1 MEPIAFPLCIK
12 CKDSFVEGQPLDDAE
27 LIERAKE
34 GDTSSYEQLVRR
46 YQDVAIRTAHLI
58 AGSAEAEDA
67 AQEAFIKA
75 FYALKRFRAG
85 APFRPWLLK
94 IVGNEARN
102 RRKSSKRRLELLNQ
116 ISGGTSG
123 GAAPSPEAATLQRE
137 SDDEV
142 FAAVLRL
149 THKDQLLIGCRYF
162 LELSEE
168 ETAHLLRI
176 PKGTVKSRSS
186 RALGRLREEL
196 TESTSSST
204 AKREGAGRDA

>member
-1 MEPIAFPLCIK
+1 M
-12 CKDSFVEGQPLDDAE
+12 
-27 LIERAKE
+27 
-34 GDTSSYEQLVRR
+34 
-46 YQDVAIRTAHLI
+46 RTAYLI

-75 FYALKRFRAG
+75 FYALKRFRVG

-102 RRKSSKRRLELLNQ
+102 RRKSSKRRLELVNQ
-116 ISGGTSG
+116 ISGGASG

-142 FAAVLRL
+142 FSAVLRL
-149 THKDQLLIGCRYF
+149 RHKDQLLIGCRYF
-162 LELSEE
+162 LELSET
-168 ETAHLLRI
+168 ETANLLGI
-176 PKGTVKSRSS
+176 AKGTVKSRLS

-196 TESTSSST
+196 SEPTSSRP
-204 AKREGAGRDA
+204 AIQERAGHDA